1 MKKFWL
7 GLLITIILT
16 TNAVFAYDG
25 YDNTTLR
32 DFGAVEVPTGTFI
45 SVLSCQE
52 ISTLYNDVGTKVEFI
67 STTDLYMRETNI
79 VPKDTKFYGYV
90 EKINEPIIGTNA
102 SMVIKITKMKMPDG
116 FEIPLRGYIH
126 TGNGNLIG
134 GEMTEPATY
143 TQKLSLRQ
151 GFYRHVV
158 YVPGDQRKMGE
169 QTTIASGADLIIVLI
184 SPMYVTHTLTN
195 WQKIYFYHNNIN
207 WVYRQRF

>member
-1 MKKFWL
+1 MKIFWL

-102 SMVIKITKMKMPDG
+102 SMVIRIAKMKMPDG
-116 FEIPLRGYIH
+116 FEIPLRGYIY
-126 TGNGNLIG
+126 TENGNLIG
-134 GEMTEPATY
+134 GELTEPATY
-143 TQKLSLRQ
+143 TQKLLLRQ
-151 GFYRHVV
+151 GFSRHVL
-158 YVPGDQRKMGE
+158 YVPGNQRKMGE
-169 QTTIASGADLIIVLI
+169 NTTIASGADLIIVLV

-195 WQKIYFYHNNIN
+195 
-207 WVYRQRF
+207 